1 MSRAVIITCAVTGGA
16 PLSGKNKAVPVS
28 PKEIAE
34 SAVDAGKAGA
44 AIAHIHVREPET
56 GRPSMRFELYEE
68 VVDRI
73 RQSGSD
79 ILINLTTGAGARFVP
94 GEPDPRV
101 AGEGSTLTRW
111 QERVAHVV
119 GLKPDICSL
128 DVGSMNFGEQVFV
141 NTPAHLRSMAGAIKQ
156 SGTKP
161 ELEVFELG
169 HIRLAKHLIESGLID
184 APALFQL
191 CLGIAWGSP
200 ATPETMLAM
209 RSQLPQDAI
218 WAGFGIGP
226 AQFPMVAQAVLLGG
240 HTRVGF
246 EDNLY
251 LRRGVPAASNAA
263 LVEEAVRI
271 IAALGEHAAN
281 PTEAR
286 DILKLRAAAA
296 FAKPLTGSS
305 TVVRGTG

>member
-1 MSRAVIITCAVTGGA
+1 MSRAVIVTCAVTGGA
-16 PLSGKNKAVPVS
+16 PLSGKNKAVPVT

-34 SAVDAGKAGA
+34 SSIAAGKAGA

-94 GEPDPRV
+94 GEPDPKV
-101 AGEGSTLTRW
+101 AGEGTTLTRW
-111 QERVAHVV
+111 QERVHHVAE
-119 GLKPDICSL
+119 LRPDICSL

-141 NTPAHLRSMAGAIKQ
+141 NTPSHLRSMAAAIKQ

-169 HIRLAKHLIESGLID
+169 HIRLARHMIESGLLE
-184 APALFQL
+184 APALFQI
-191 CLGIAWGSP
+191 CLGIAWGAP
-200 ATPETMLAM
+200 ATPETMLVM
-209 RSQLPQDAI
+209 RNQLPQDAI
-218 WAGFGIGP
+218 WAGFGIGA

-251 LRRGVPAASNAA
+251 LRRGVPATSNAA
-263 LVEEAVRI
+263 FVEEAIRI
-271 IAALGEHAAN
+271 IAALGEHAAS
-281 PTEAR
+281 PAEAR
-286 DILKLRAAAA
+286 DILKLRAATAPA
-296 FAKPLTGSS
+296 RPATGNASLA
-305 TVVRGTG
+305 RGAG